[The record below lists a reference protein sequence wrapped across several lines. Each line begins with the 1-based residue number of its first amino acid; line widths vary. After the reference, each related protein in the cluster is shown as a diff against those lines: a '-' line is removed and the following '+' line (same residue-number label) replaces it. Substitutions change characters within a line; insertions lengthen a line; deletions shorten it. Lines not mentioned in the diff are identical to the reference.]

1 MGQRCQ
7 AFGVALRMFHHVS
20 LGSNDLDR
28 SAAFYDAVLAAI
40 GYRQIK
46 RSGRVLAYGINEVTF
61 TLERPIDGNSA
72 TVGNGSHVAFLAG
85 DRAMVDDFHRTA
97 LAHGGSD
104 EGAPGL
110 RDYDPNYYAAFVRDP
125 DGNKIEVVTFAG
137 K

>member
-1 MGQRCQ
+1 
-7 AFGVALRMFHHVS
+7 MFHHVS
-20 LGSNDLDR
+20 LGSNDLER
-28 SAAFYDAVLAAI
+28 SAAFYDPVLAAI
-40 GYRQIK
+40 GYRRIK
-46 RSGRVLAYGINEVTF
+46 RSDRVLAYGINEVTF

-72 TVGNGSHVAFLAG
+72 AVGNGTHVAFLAG

-97 LAHGGSD
+97 LTHGGRD

>member
-1 MGQRCQ
+1 
-7 AFGVALRMFHHVS
+7 MFHHVS
-20 LGSNDLDR
+20 LGTNDLER
-28 SAAFYDAVLAAI
+28 SAAFYDPVLATI
-40 GYRQIK
+40 GYEQIK
-46 RSGRVLAYGINEVTF
+46 KTDRIVAYGVNEVTF
-61 TLERPIDGNSA
+61 SLELPINRRAA

-85 DRAMVDDFHRTA
+85 DRSMVNEFHRTA
-97 LAHGGSD
+97 LRFGGSD

>member
-1 MGQRCQ
+1 
-7 AFGVALRMFHHVS
+7 MFHHVS

-28 SAAFYDAVLAAI
+28 SAAFYDPVLAAI

-85 DRAMVDDFHRTA
+85 DRAMVDDFHRIA
-97 LAHGGSD
+97 LAQGGRD

>member
-1 MGQRCQ
+1 
-7 AFGVALRMFHHVS
+7 MFHHVS

-28 SAAFYDAVLAAI
+28 SAAFYDPVLAAI

-46 RSGRVLAYGINEVTF
+46 RSDRVLAYGVNEITF
-61 TLERPIDGNSA
+61 TLERPIDGNPA
-72 TVGNGSHVAFLAG
+72 TVGNGSHIAFLAG
-85 DRAMVDDFHRTA
+85 DRAMVDDFHRIA
-97 LAHGGSD
+97 LTQGGRD